1 VSGQTGTPEAADQG
15 EVIDFLSDS
24 ASHAGPDSV
33 ERVATHGNLVF
44 LSAPH
49 AWKIKRAVRFPYLD
63 LNRYLWRSG
72 DNLDPEGL
80 EALPLFLRLRAAIR
94 AMVMIDRANQEDAAA
109 ARRYLDRAGA
119 YLSEDL
125 GYIAQPAAR
134 LITIGGHSS
143 TGKTTLAAALA
154 PSIGGAPGA
163 LGVPFDGVWLTAD
176 RDTLVARV
184 AARRHDASD
193 ATPDVV
199 DAQLQY
205 EVGEISLAWHVIDA
219 GVAAAEARQH
229 AASQFGLDQ

>member
-1 VSGQTGTPEAADQG
+1 MSGQTGTPEAADQG
-15 EVIDFLSDS
+15 KVMGFLSDS

-44 LSAPH
+44 LSGPY
-49 AWKIKRAVRFPYLD
+49 AWKIKRAVRFPY
-63 LNRYLWRSG
+63 
-72 DNLDPEGL
+72 
-80 EALPLFLRLRAAIR
+80 
-94 AMVMIDRANQEDAAA
+94 
-109 ARRYLDRAGA
+109 
-119 YLSEDL
+119 
-125 GYIAQPAAR
+125 IA
-134 LITIGGHSS
+134 IGGHSG
-143 TGKTTLAAALA
+143 TGKTTVAPALA

-163 LGVPFDGVWLTAD
+163 LGVPFDAVWLTAD

-205 EVGEISLAWHVIDA
+205 EVGEISLAWRVIDA
-219 GVAAAEARQH
+219 GGAAAEARQH